1 MGIGEPFAQPTSAI
15 DQPNYNNN
23 KEFTQL
29 YNSSGT
35 LLDPQAAQSYMQ
47 GQISQN
53 SQDVLKGVQNYNQQ
67 ASPNNYRTN
76 PF

>member
-15 DQPNYNNN
+15 DYNNN

-53 SQDVLKGVQNYNQQ
+53 SQDVLKGV
-67 ASPNNYRTN
+67 
-76 PF
+76 